1 MKIADVEITKM
12 TKGDYDDV
20 NWDNMKPFYTNIAKD
35 EMPDIP
41 IMCFLFEKHFTS
53 RVSEMMFQVYIQY
66 QYMFLTSIYPPI
78 VGSICPIQI
87 YVIENVHSPSLCPK
101 GTQTPPK

>member
-35 EMPDIP
+35 VGIQKKRLGGNFAVAQAIHSEELRNHIKYYLY
-41 IMCFLFEKHFTS
+41 IEYVESFYLTIAYLFQKK
-53 RVSEMMFQVYIQY
+53 I
-66 QYMFLTSIYPPI
+66 
-78 VGSICPIQI
+78 
-87 YVIENVHSPSLCPK
+87 
-101 GTQTPPK
+101 